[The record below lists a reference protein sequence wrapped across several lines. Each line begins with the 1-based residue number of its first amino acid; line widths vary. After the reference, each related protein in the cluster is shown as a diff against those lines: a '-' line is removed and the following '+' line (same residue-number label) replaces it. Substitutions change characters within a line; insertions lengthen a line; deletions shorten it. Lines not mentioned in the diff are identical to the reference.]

1 MQAES
6 QNACGRLEMT
16 LRTDDQK
23 STGYEGLKVGDVVE
37 GRVVRVKDF
46 GVFVQLDGK
55 PVTGL
60 VHKSE
65 ISDQF
70 VKNMSG
76 LFTRLQCK
84 LHSVSKDLGS
94 AGLGVTKGDVTYDEA
109 CTGRSLH
116 DAFVR
121 KQAL

>member
-1 MQAES
+1 
-6 QNACGRLEMT
+6 MT

-23 STGYEGLKVGDVVE
+23 SAGYEGLKVGDVVE

-46 GVFVQLDGK
+46 GVFVQ
-55 PVTGL
+55 
-60 VHKSE
+60 SE

-84 LHSVSKDLGS
+84 LQSVCKDLGS
-94 AGLGVTKGDVTYDEA
+94 AGLGGYQ
-109 CTGRSLH
+109 G
-116 DAFVR
+116 
-121 KQAL
+121 